1 MEEKVLATTFDDPT
15 GYKNIKL
22 NDGGYYYAEL
32 SKDYKKKDFSAL
44 GGLSP
49 RHRLKITYHGKSII
63 AEKGDVGAGGR
74 RNPKID
80 LHTKVYQYLGFPEN
94 GDEYVY
100 LEHA

>member
-1 MEEKVLATTFDDPT
+1 MAQRVLATTFDDSM

-22 NDGGYYYAEL
+22 NDGGYYYSEL
-32 SKDYKKKDFSAL
+32 SKDFKKKDYSAL

-49 RHRLKITYHGKSII
+49 GHKLKITYHGRSII
-63 AEKGDVGAGGR
+63 AKKGDVGAGGR

-80 LHTKVYQYLGFPEN
+80 LHTKLCKELGFPEN

-100 LEHA
+100 IQDA